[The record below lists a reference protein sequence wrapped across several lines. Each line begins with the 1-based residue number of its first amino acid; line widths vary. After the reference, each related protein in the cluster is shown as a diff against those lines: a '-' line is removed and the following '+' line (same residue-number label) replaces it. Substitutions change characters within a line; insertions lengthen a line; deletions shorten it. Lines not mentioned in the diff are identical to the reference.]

1 MMVSFKW
8 ALMFL
13 VILMIGGIIA
23 GPLMSRVEQPEYL
36 VLLTEKNIEI
46 RQYRPMLIAEVTI
59 SDTREN
65 AISLGFRQLADYI
78 FGNNQI
84 QQKVEMTAP
93 VQQQRS
99 TKIAMTA
106 PVQQQATTDA
116 WLVSFVMP
124 VEYTSQTLP
133 KPMNAE
139 IKIKKIPAKKYIV
152 IRFSGVNSDKNV
164 KKHEKVLFDYVE
176 RNKLAAT
183 KSAKYAFYNPPW
195 TLPPL
200 RRNEVMF
207 ELIAP

>member
-1 MMVSFKW
+1 
-8 ALMFL
+8 
-13 VILMIGGIIA
+13 
-23 GPLMSRVEQPEYL
+23 
-36 VLLTEKNIEI
+36 
-46 RQYRPMLIAEVTI
+46 
-59 SDTREN
+59 
-65 AISLGFRQLADYI
+65 
-78 FGNNQI
+78 
-84 QQKVEMTAP
+84 
-93 VQQQRS
+93 
-99 TKIAMTA
+99 
-106 PVQQQATTDA
+106 
-116 WLVSFVMP
+116 
-124 VEYTSQTLP
+124 
-133 KPMNAE
+133 MNAE